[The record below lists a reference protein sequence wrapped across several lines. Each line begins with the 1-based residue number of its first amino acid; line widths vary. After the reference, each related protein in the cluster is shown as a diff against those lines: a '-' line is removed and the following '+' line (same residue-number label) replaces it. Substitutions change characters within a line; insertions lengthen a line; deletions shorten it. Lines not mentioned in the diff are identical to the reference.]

1 MHLLYNAKI
10 SKMLLM
16 KHNELQNYISHRI
29 RECRKERKLS
39 QEKLSE
45 SAGLG
50 MKAIQN
56 MENSKYDFKIQTLE
70 KVIAALNISVEDFF
84 QFQYRDSSISIDTL
98 NKNISSLP
106 IDKQQSII
114 MSFNEIVKNL
124 E

>member
-1 MHLLYNAKI
+1 
-10 SKMLLM
+10 MLLM

-114 MSFNEIVKNL
+114 MTFNEIVKTI